1 MWELVGCKADSY
13 ISKTS
18 SHLADWSRGFVLGL
32 AEEIFDSLS
41 SSSSLIL
48 SSFFTSIGG
57 FPNVRGNGMLF
68 QEYYPR
74 WCGDCRLLFNKSRQS
89 STSLQQADG
98 CNAKRKRCL
107 KFQFLKWRR
116 MRPNLS
122 IIWVWNIIFLLV
134 CLLGL
139 LPRTHWSLDVATGNH
154 IASQSNF
161 GSLYSPHSRIMR
173 LCFFRVCTTSS
184 SESVISTK
192 LYPQSD
198 LVYGVTI
205 VAKLSLQWIINWR
218 GWRVAP
224 FILSVEGKHE

>member
-13 ISKTS
+13 ISQTS
-18 SHLADWSRGFVLGL
+18 PHLADWSRGFVLGL
-32 AEEIFDSLS
+32 AEEIVDSLS

-48 SSFFTSIGG
+48 SSFFTPIGG

-107 KFQFLKWRR
+107 KFQILKWRR
-116 MRPNLS
+116 MLPNSS

-134 CLLGL
+134 RLLGL
-139 LPRTHWSLDVATGNH
+139 LPPTGIH

-161 GSLYSPHSRIMR
+161 GNLYSPHSRINVFV
-173 LCFFRVCTTSS
+173 LLSSLHYFILRVCH
-184 SESVISTK
+184 
-192 LYPQSD
+192 L
-198 LVYGVTI
+198 
-205 VAKLSLQWIINWR
+205 N
-218 GWRVAP
+218 
-224 FILSVEGKHE
+224 